1 MTENDT
7 GKPLRC
13 GVVGVG
19 YLGRHHARI
28 YHELDDCELV
38 GVLDSN
44 DEATTAACDA
54 HSCRRFGSIAEL
66 GEACEAVSV
75 AAPTDLHA
83 ELALPLLEAGCHL
96 LVEKPLCTSTEEAEA
111 IVNKAKECERIVQVG
126 HIEHYNPVMTFLEKA
141 VAAPRYLTV
150 ERLAPFQP
158 RGTEVGVV
166 LDLMIHD
173 VGIAMALVDSPI
185 ERIDAIGVKVLSV
198 TEDIA
203 NARLTFANGC
213 VANLNASRVSEKKAR
228 ECRVFQDSGYLSL
241 DFMNQK
247 GHLIT
252 KGASS
257 LERSDV
263 PVEKGEPLAL
273 ELAEFA
279 RCVRLADKPKTDVDF
294 GKSALEVALEITRL
308 IEEGWES

>member
-1 MTENDT
+1 MPLTITTCANPLQWVENTIGMRKSLWRKCTFHAQHVFQDRCATRGHPNHATIFHFGLHRTEPIASTTNDL
-7 GKPLRC
+7 LR
-13 GVVGVG
+13 G
-19 YLGRHHARI
+19 
-28 YHELDDCELV
+28 
-38 GVLDSN
+38 
-44 DEATTAACDA
+44 
-54 HSCRRFGSIAEL
+54 FGL
-66 GEACEAVSV
+66 
-75 AAPTDLHA
+75 
-83 ELALPLLEAGCHL
+83 
-96 LVEKPLCTSTEEAEA
+96 
-111 IVNKAKECERIVQVG
+111 
-126 HIEHYNPVMTFLEKA
+126 
-141 VAAPRYLTV
+141 
-150 ERLAPFQP
+150 
-158 RGTEVGVV
+158 VGVV

-213 VANLNASRVSEKKAR
+213 VANLTASRVSEKKAR

-252 KGASS
+252 KGASG